1 MTRAARVAG
10 DENVRLFCGLRLPD
24 DAADAIAAWQAGARP
39 RAGRAARQPAL
50 HARLPRPAASLA
62 AGRGRRGAAAPRGR
76 DRAAG
81 LRAWS
86 ATARRAASACSSSR
100 SDEGAERLAL
110 GLQRDLLGRAER
122 DTWLPH
128 VTVLRFR
135 ERPRLR
141 PPLPELGPFVTS
153 EAAAY
158 LSVLRPTGAEYV
170 VLESVRLG
178 GSWIALCWLKRRS
191 VGS

>member
-1 MTRAARVAG
+1 V
-10 DENVRLFCGLRLPD
+10 LR
-24 DAADAIAAWQAGARP
+24 
-39 RAGRAARQPAL
+39 
-50 HARLPRPAASLA
+50 
-62 AGRGRRGAAAPRGR
+62 
-76 DRAAG
+76 
-81 LRAWS
+81 
-86 ATARRAASACSSSR
+86 RRAAETEPPVFAVERYRETQSVGMLVFSR
-100 SDEGAERLAL
+100 DAGAERLAL

-141 PPLPELGPFVTS
+141 PAVPELEPLVTS

-178 GSWIALCWLKRRS
+178 GSS
-191 VGS
+191 GS

>member
-1 MTRAARVAG
+1 MTRPARVG
-10 DENVRLFCGLRLPD
+10 SDDYVRLFCGLRLPD
-24 DAADAIAAWQAGARP
+24 ATADALVSWQAAALSIGRIVP
-39 RAGRAARQPAL
+39 RENLHFTLAFLGRQPRSRVDEVVEVL
-50 HARLPRPAASLA
+50 
-62 AGRGRRGAAAPRGR
+62 RRRCAETQPPVFEVERYRETQSVGMLVFSR
-76 DRAAG
+76 D
-81 LRAWS
+81 
-86 ATARRAASACSSSR
+86 
-100 SDEGAERLAL
+100 DGAERLAL

-122 DTWLPH
+122 DTWLAH

-141 PPLPELGPFVTS
+141 PPLPDLGRVVTS

-178 GSWIALCWLKRRS
+178 G
-191 VGS
+191 

>member
-1 MTRAARVAG
+1 MTRRDRVAG
-10 DENVRLFCGLRLPD
+10 DEYVRLFCGLRVPD
-24 DAADAIAAWQAGARP
+24 DAADAIVAWQARLERGRVVP
-39 RAGRAARQPAL
+39 RENLHFTLAFLGRQPRSRVDEVVETL
-50 HARLPRPAASLA
+50 
-62 AGRGRRGAAAPRGR
+62 RR
-76 DRAAG
+76 RAAG
-81 LRAWS
+81 TEPPSFTVERYRETQSVGMLVF
-86 ATARRAASACSSSR
+86 SR
-100 SDEGAERLAL
+100 DEGVERLAL

-141 PPLPELGPFVTS
+141 PPLPELEPIVTS

-178 GSWIALCWLKRRS
+178 GS
-191 VGS
+191 